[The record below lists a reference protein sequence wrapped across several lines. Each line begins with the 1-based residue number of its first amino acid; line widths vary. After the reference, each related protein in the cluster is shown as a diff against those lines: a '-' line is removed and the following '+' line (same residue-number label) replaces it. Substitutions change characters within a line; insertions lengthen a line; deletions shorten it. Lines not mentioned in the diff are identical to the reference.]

1 MAQDSTSPVKTTK
14 ALDDYVLL
22 GRSGLRVSPLCLGA
36 LTFGEQ
42 RGLGANKEE
51 SKKVFDLYY
60 EKGGNFIDT
69 ACSYNLGEV
78 INNTTVQKER
88 RFNPNFGGNHRK
100 SLVENLDGSLKR
112 LNMSYVDILYV
123 HVYEYRTPIEEFMRS
138 LDDVVRSGK
147 VLYVAVSDIPS
158 WALSRANTMAELR
171 GWNPFIGLQT
181 RYNLLDRS
189 LEFDL
194 QPACAELGIGI
205 LPWSIVADGFLT
217 GKYKRET
224 NINLKSDYRN
234 RSIIN
239 YSKDEKNWQILD
251 EVIAI
256 SKEIN
261 RSPVQIALPYKKRK
275 FGICPEKYGKCPEI
289 FRASGKHSET
299 VMFWNIFRT
308 LDSGQI
314 PDKFWSVKK
323 MSGIWLNWIQQKPG
337 ITSPLIGARTV
348 AQLEENLK
356 SLEFKLTPEQMKRL
370 DDVSQPTGREVP
382 FPYSMTDSFDVFIGK
397 NMQVPN
403 KFAPIATTYNYGRL
417 Y

>member
-1 MAQDSTSPVKTTK
+1 
-14 ALDDYVLL
+14 
-22 GRSGLRVSPLCLGA
+22 RSGLRVSPLCLGA

-42 RGLGANKEE
+42 WGLGTSKDD

-69 ACSYNLGEV
+69 ACIY
-78 INNTTVQKER
+78 
-88 RFNPNFGGNHRK
+88 NFGESERFLGDYVSDKR
-100 SLVENLDGSLKR
+100 SELVIATKYSCTNLELSILKR

-123 HVYEYRTPIEEFMRS
+123 HAYEYRTPIEEFMRS

-171 GWNPFIGLQT
+171 GWSPFIGLQT

-205 LPWSIVADGFLT
+205 LPWSIVADG
-217 GKYKRET
+217 
-224 NINLKSDYRN
+224 
-234 RSIIN
+234 
-239 YSKDEKNWQILD
+239 
-251 EVIAI
+251 
-256 SKEIN
+256 
-261 RSPVQIALPYKKRK
+261 
-275 FGICPEKYGKCPEI
+275 
-289 FRASGKHSET
+289 
-299 VMFWNIFRT
+299 
-308 LDSGQI
+308 
-314 PDKFWSVKK
+314 
-323 MSGIWLNWIQQKPG
+323 
-337 ITSPLIGARTV
+337 
-348 AQLEENLK
+348 
-356 SLEFKLTPEQMKRL
+356 LTPEQMKRL
-370 DDVSQPTGREVP
+370 DDASQPTGREVP
-382 FPYSMTDSFDVFIGK
+382 FPHSMTDSFDGFIGK

>member
-22 GRSGLRVSPLCLGA
+22 GRSGLRVSPLCLGT

-42 RGLGANKEE
+42 WGLGTSKDD

-69 ACSYNLGEV
+69 ACIYNFGESERFLGDYVSDKRSDVV
-78 INNTTVQKER
+78 IATKYSCNNTFMQKEK

-100 SLVENLDGSLKR
+100 SLVENLDESLKR

-123 HVYEYRTPIEEFMRS
+123 HAYEYRTPIEEFMRS

-171 GWNPFIGLQT
+171 GWSPFIGLQT

-205 LPWSIVADGFLT
+205 LPWSTVADGFLT
-217 GKYKRET
+217 GKYTRES
-224 NINLKSDYRN
+224 NVNLKSDYRN
-234 RSIIN
+234 QSVIS

-261 RSPVQIALPYKKRK
+261 RSPVQIA
-275 FGICPEKYGKCPEI
+275 
-289 FRASGKHSET
+289 
-299 VMFWNIFRT
+299 
-308 LDSGQI
+308 
-314 PDKFWSVKK
+314 
-323 MSGIWLNWIQQKPG
+323 LNWIQQKPG

-382 FPYSMTDSFDVFIGK
+382 FPYSMTNLFDAYFGK
-397 NMQVPN
+397 NIQVPN